1 MKRKLRSLIM
11 IIAVSAVVIVSGCP
25 ASAGTNSYSPYYY
38 SEAGS
43 TQITSYYTER
53 KLTYQTSNGT
63 ATGNQIFADFANGP
77 HYISYGVDGLYEYTD
92 RGVVIRILEMD
103 GTSSMDVKRFT
114 PEFIIDA
121 YGRYALDLPC
131 TPSFSYPSS
140 VENDGTLELKLAV
153 FVDNYALDTS
163 TTVPAQFFSYRFYV
177 PG

>member
-25 ASAGTNSYSPYYY
+25 ASAGTNAYTPYYY

-43 TQITSYYTER
+43 TQSTSYYTER
-53 KLTYQTSNGT
+53 QYTYSSGT
-63 ATGNQIFADFANGP
+63 PTGSQISANFANGP
-77 HYISYGVDGLYEYTD
+77 HYISYSNDGLYEYTD
-92 RGVVIRILEMD
+92 RGVVIKILEMD
-103 GTSSMDVKRFT
+103 GTSSLVVKT
-114 PEFIIDA
+114 YILEFRIDA
-121 YGRYALDLPC
+121 YGRYVLDLPG
-131 TPSFSYPSS
+131 TTSFSYPYS
-140 VENDGTLELKLAV
+140 VENDGTLELKLSV